1 MISFAGSYWCQGFCH
16 CRNPSPGTRQG
27 WSRPELS
34 ESLHVK
40 GNAAKALAQP
50 SVLSHTG
57 VSRLTS
63 HGGKCHHHANCPC
76 HTASHRGGL
85 YCSCRSDLKPLK
97 TLREVRPSLQNHGGS
112 SPVQGPGGPAE
123 TSLGSEV
130 PPLGPGTLSR
140 THSRDSLALPGG
152 LFRFWGN
159 KVGDEGAQALAEAVG
174 GHQSLKWLR

>member
-1 MISFAGSYWCQGFCH
+1 MISFAGSYWCQGFCR
-16 CRNPSPGTRQG
+16 CRNPSPGTGQG

-112 SPVQGPGGPAE
+112 SPVQGPGGPRRDL
-123 TSLGSEV
+123 SGSRLSGRGHCLEPTAGTHWHFLV
-130 PPLGPGTLSR
+130 AFSGSGATRWVTRGPR
-140 THSRDSLALPGG
+140 P
-152 LFRFWGN
+152 WP
-159 KVGDEGAQALAEAVG
+159 KP
-174 GHQSLKWLR
+174 